1 MNNAETIKE
10 LANAIQILAES
21 IHYTKLGDELPYGVR
36 SELIDI
42 INNMDTLVAEVGEN
56 E

>member
-1 MNNAETIKE
+1 MNSAETIKE

-36 SELIDI
+36 GQLIYI
-42 INNMDTLVAEVGEN
+42 INNMETLVAEVE

>member
-1 MNNAETIKE
+1 MNERKTIKE

-21 IHYTKLGDELPYGVR
+21 IHYTKLGDELSYGVR

-42 INNMDTLVAEVGEN
+42 INNMETLVAEVDKN